1 MQIKILYY
9 EVYLPLHIRC
19 SITCVSFIER
29 LATINL
35 YYSHCTF
42 KLSTHKHKQS
52 DLFQASSQD
61 APGPSPVGPSRSKN
75 ENKTKKNRTV
85 GAALKDPSSNLPSSN
100 PVPVVGS
107 PNGHLNPIVDEE
119 DDDFGVELLPGLTN
133 GHDLDEPGP
142 SSNPGLSSAVFKV
155 PSVQSTSRK
164 PSKRK

>member
-1 MQIKILYY
+1 MLQAY
-9 EVYLPLHIRC
+9 VYI
-19 SITCVSFIER
+19 
-29 LATINL
+29 
-35 YYSHCTF
+35 YCTF
-42 KLSTHKHKQS
+42 KLSTHKQS

-61 APGPSPVGPSRSKN
+61 APGPSQAPSQSKN
-75 ENKTKKNRTV
+75 GNKTRKNRTV
-85 GAALKDPSSNLPSSN
+85 GAALKDPSSDLPSSN

-107 PNGHLNPIVDEE
+107 PNGRLNPIVDDD

-142 SSNPGLSSAVFKV
+142 SSNPGPSSAVFKV